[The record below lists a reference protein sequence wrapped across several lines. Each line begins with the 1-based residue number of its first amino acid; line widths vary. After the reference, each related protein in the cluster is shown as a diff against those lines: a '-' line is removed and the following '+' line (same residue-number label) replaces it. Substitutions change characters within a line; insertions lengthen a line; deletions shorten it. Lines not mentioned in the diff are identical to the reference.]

1 MARPPSSSRS
11 RTSPAPRGARA
22 PAGAPAPSLPHD
34 VPAGPVTFDLDF
46 FAVLESLPAV
56 VYTLDLEGRF
66 TYLNAFACDVFGYDR
81 ADRGGFLGRSFME
94 VLGEGTMAS
103 AVEAIRHRV
112 EQPYDRQ
119 TFRIEV
125 KRKDGGVVAMEA
137 HSGPVWREGRMV
149 GRVGI
154 CRPLDGAGAAESGPS
169 HRSSADGLQD
179 ERMRIA
185 RGLRDAIAQVVF
197 GVTPERDAN
206 EAFLVDVK
214 RATRVDLARRL
225 SLDDVDLDILLHV
238 ARGASNQEIGDAVHL
253 SSAAVKDRIRR
264 LMARLGARRR
274 AELAAH
280 ALRLGL
286 A

>member
-1 MARPPSSSRS
+1 
-11 RTSPAPRGARA
+11 
-22 PAGAPAPSLPHD
+22 
-34 VPAGPVTFDLDF
+34 
-46 FAVLESLPAV
+46 
-56 VYTLDLEGRF
+56 
-66 TYLNAFACDVFGYDR
+66 
-81 ADRGGFLGRSFME
+81 
-94 VLGEGTMAS
+94 MAS

-137 HSGPVWREGRMV
+137 HSGPVWRDGRMV
-149 GRVGI
+149 GRVGV
-154 CRPLDGAGAAESGPS
+154 CRPLDDEGAVESGPS

-225 SLDDVDLDILLHV
+225 SLDDVDVDILQHV
-238 ARGASNQEIGDAVHL
+238 ARGASNQEIGSAVHL

-264 LMARLGARRR
+264 LMTRLGARRR